1 LHEKSADAPP
11 NADLA
16 IVLVITDGSKLEL
29 PRWSA
34 SMPAVMSVSA
44 GFARRGELAI
54 VSAMMRAASR
64 PFAGVIVTN
73 PDPRDGTS
81 ASRLHEEPQLGPTRI
96 TGVPRESA
104 S

>member
-1 LHEKSADAPP
+1 
-11 NADLA
+11 
-16 IVLVITDGSKLEL
+16 
-29 PRWSA
+29 
-34 SMPAVMSVSA
+34 MPTVMSVSA
-44 GFARRGELAI
+44 GFARRDELAI

-81 ASRLHEEPQLGPTRI
+81 ASQLPTTEPQLVPTRI
-96 TGVPRESA
+96 TGVARESA

>member
-1 LHEKSADAPP
+1 
-11 NADLA
+11 
-16 IVLVITDGSKLEL
+16 
-29 PRWSA
+29 
-34 SMPAVMSVSA
+34 MPAVMSVSA
-44 GFARRGELAI
+44 GFARRHELAT

-81 ASRLHEEPQLGPTRI
+81 ASQLPTTEPQVLPTRI

>member
-1 LHEKSADAPP
+1 
-11 NADLA
+11 
-16 IVLVITDGSKLEL
+16 
-29 PRWSA
+29 
-34 SMPAVMSVSA
+34 MPAVMSVSA
-44 GFARRGELAI
+44 GFARREELAI

-81 ASRLHEEPQLGPTRI
+81 AWQLPTTEAELVPTRI
-96 TGVPRESA
+96 TGVARESA